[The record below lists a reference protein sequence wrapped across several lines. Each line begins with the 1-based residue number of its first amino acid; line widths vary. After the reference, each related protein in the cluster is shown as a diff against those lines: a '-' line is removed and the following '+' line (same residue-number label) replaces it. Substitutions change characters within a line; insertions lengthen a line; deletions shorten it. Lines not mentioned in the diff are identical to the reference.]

1 MRVPPATRTLG
12 RKKEKR
18 EKKKERERDSERIR
32 KEDNTGQPHA
42 GAELLSSIMR
52 AVRCL
57 RRCVCDRR
65 PFKATS
71 FLLESP

>member
-18 EKKKERERDSERIR
+18 EKKRERERIR
-32 KEDNTGQPHA
+32 EEDNTGQPHA